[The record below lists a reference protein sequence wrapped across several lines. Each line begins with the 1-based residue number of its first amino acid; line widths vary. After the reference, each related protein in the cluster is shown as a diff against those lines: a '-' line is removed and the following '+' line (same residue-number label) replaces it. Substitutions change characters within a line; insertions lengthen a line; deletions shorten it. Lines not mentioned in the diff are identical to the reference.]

1 MTLVTVTGK
10 SGREFFMA
18 ALNISQGWD
27 AEMKLREGKLGKKHN
42 MIKTK
47 CGALWNPG
55 AVQR

>member
-1 MTLVTVTGK
+1 
-10 SGREFFMA
+10 MA
-18 ALNISQGWD
+18 ALNVSQGWD